1 MISSSAMSL
10 KSRVT
15 QIFWVGN
22 AIACAVLALFSAVE
36 SFEMS
41 GYEAQLSALAV
52 RTCALIAATGLAL
65 AVFSLRKARSISASV
80 RRFA

>member
-15 QIFWVGN
+15 QMFWVGN
-22 AIACAVLALFSAVE
+22 AVVCAFLALSGGVM

-41 GYEAQLSALAV
+41 GYGTQMSALAMRGGAV
-52 RTCALIAATGLAL
+52 LAATGVVL
-65 AVFSLRKARSISASV
+65 AVFSLRNACSTAAMR
-80 RRFA
+80 